1 MWWRRG
7 WWRRLTRRGDR
18 AWRMDQ
24 APVSQVAWAPVP
36 ELTPRAA
43 SADVVPAPSPWPA
56 EERLDQEMP
65 SVYCARCG
73 RASPDGARFCSH
85 CGAPL
90 LRGGGE
96 RPGESTSTISLGG
109 TDLAEAEYEEP
120 LAEAAAA
127 SEALP
132 AGTALLLVKRGPNA
146 GSRFLLDSD
155 LTTVGRHPGSD
166 IFLDDVTVSRRH
178 AEFYRHAGG
187 FTVRDVG
194 SLNGTYV
201 NRERIEEADLSDG
214 DEVQVGKFRLTFL
227 ATRRSQAEYGGGA
240 QVGA

>member
-1 MWWRRG
+1 MRRGRGWRR
-7 WWRRLTRRGDR
+7 RFTRRGR
-18 AWRMDQ
+18 NAWRMDQ
-24 APVSQVAWAPVP
+24 VPVSQVAWAHVP

-43 SADVVPAPSPWPA
+43 PADVVPAPSPWPA
-56 EERLDQEMP
+56 EERLDQAMP

-73 RASPDGARFCSH
+73 RASPEGARFCSH

-90 LRGGGE
+90 VRGGGE

-109 TDLAEAEYEEP
+109 TDLADAEYEEP
-120 LAEAAAA
+120 LAEGAT
-127 SEALP
+127 EALP

-178 AEFYRHAGG
+178 AEFYRHGAG
-187 FTVRDVG
+187 FVVRDVG

-201 NRERIEEADLSDG
+201 NRERIEETALNDG

-227 ATRRSQAEYGGGA
+227 AARRSQADRGGGA

>member
-1 MWWRRG
+1 MVRRRG
-7 WWRRLTRRGDR
+7 WRGRFTRRGR
-18 AWRMDQ
+18 NAWRMDQ
-24 APVSQVAWAPVP
+24 VPVSQVAWAHVP

-43 SADVVPAPSPWPA
+43 PADVAPAPSPWPA
-56 EERLDQEMP
+56 EERLDQAMP

-73 RASPDGARFCSH
+73 QASPEGARFCSH

-90 LRGGGE
+90 VRGGTE

-109 TDLAEAEYEEP
+109 ADLADSETEEP
-120 LAEAAAA
+120 PAESAAT
-127 SEALP
+127 EALP

-146 GSRFLLDSD
+146 GSRFLLDSE

-178 AEFYRHAGG
+178 AEFYRHGAG
-187 FTVRDVG
+187 FVVRDVG

-201 NRERIEEADLSDG
+201 NRERIEETSLNDG

-227 ATRRSQAEYGGGA
+227 AGRRSQADRGGGA

>member
-1 MWWRRG
+1 MWLSRGWRR
-7 WWRRLTRRGDR
+7 RRARRGR
-18 AWRMDQ
+18 NAWRMDQ
-24 APVSQVAWAPVP
+24 APVSQVAWAHVP

-43 SADVVPAPSPWPA
+43 PADVAPAPSPWPA
-56 EERLDQEMP
+56 EERLDQAMP

-73 RASPDGARFCSH
+73 RASPEGARFCSH

-90 LRGGGE
+90 VRGGGE

-109 TDLAEAEYEEP
+109 TDLADAEYEEP
-120 LAEAAAA
+120 LAEGAT
-127 SEALP
+127 EALP

-178 AEFYRHAGG
+178 AEFYRHGAG
-187 FTVRDVG
+187 FVVRDVG

-201 NRERIEEADLSDG
+201 NRERIEETALNDG

-227 ATRRSQAEYGGGA
+227 AARRSQADRGGGA

>member
-1 MWWRRG
+1 MWLSRGWRR
-7 WWRRLTRRGDR
+7 RRARRGR
-18 AWRMDQ
+18 NAWRMDQ
-24 APVSQVAWAPVP
+24 APVSQVAWAHVP

-43 SADVVPAPSPWPA
+43 PADVAPAPSPWPA
-56 EERLDQEMP
+56 EERLDQAMP

-73 RASPDGARFCSH
+73 RASPEGARFCSH

-90 LRGGGE
+90 VRGGGE

-109 TDLAEAEYEEP
+109 TDLADAEYEEP
-120 LAEAAAA
+120 LAEGAT
-127 SEALP
+127 EALP

-146 GSRFLLDSD
+146 GSRFLLDSE

-178 AEFYRHAGG
+178 AEFYRHGAG
-187 FTVRDVG
+187 FVVRDVG

-201 NRERIEEADLSDG
+201 NRERIEETALNDG

-227 ATRRSQAEYGGGA
+227 AARRSQADRGGGA

>member
-1 MWWRRG
+1 MGLIRAWRR
-7 WWRRLTRRGDR
+7 RFTRRGR
-18 AWRMDQ
+18 NAWRMDQ
-24 APVSQVAWAPVP
+24 VPVSQVAWAHVP

-43 SADVVPAPSPWPA
+43 PADVVPAPSPWPA

-73 RASPDGARFCSH
+73 RASPEGARFCSH

-90 LRGGGE
+90 MRAGGE

-109 TDLAEAEYEEP
+109 ADLADGDYEEP
-120 LAEAAAA
+120 LAESAAT
-127 SEALP
+127 EALP

-146 GSRFLLDSD
+146 GSRFLL
-155 LTTVGRHPGSD
+155 GSD

-178 AEFYRHAGG
+178 AEFYRHGSG
-187 FTVRDVG
+187 FVVRDVG

-201 NRERIEEADLSDG
+201 NRERIEETSLNDG

-227 ATRRSQAEYGGGA
+227 VGRRSQADRGGGA

>member
-1 MWWRRG
+1 MGRRRG
-7 WWRRLTRRGDR
+7 WRRRFTRRGR
-18 AWRMDQ
+18 NAWRMDQ
-24 APVSQVAWAPVP
+24 VPVSQVAWAHVP

-43 SADVVPAPSPWPA
+43 PADVAPAPSPWPA
-56 EERLDQEMP
+56 EERLDQAMP

-73 RASPDGARFCSH
+73 QASPEGARFCSH

-90 LRGGGE
+90 VRAGAE

-109 TDLAEAEYEEP
+109 TDLADGDYEEP
-120 LAEAAAA
+120 QAESAAT
-127 SEALP
+127 EALP

-146 GSRFLLDSD
+146 GSRFLLDSE

-178 AEFYRHAGG
+178 AEFYRHGAG
-187 FTVRDVG
+187 FVVRDVG

-201 NRERIEEADLSDG
+201 NRERIEETSLNDG

-227 ATRRSQAEYGGGA
+227 AARRPQADRGGGA

>member
-1 MWWRRG
+1 MWLSRGWRR
-7 WWRRLTRRGDR
+7 RRARRGR
-18 AWRMDQ
+18 NAWRMDQ
-24 APVSQVAWAPVP
+24 APVSQVAWAHVP

-43 SADVVPAPSPWPA
+43 PADVAPAPSPWPA
-56 EERLDQEMP
+56 EERLDQAMP

-73 RASPDGARFCSH
+73 RASPEGARFCSH

-90 LRGGGE
+90 VRGGGE

-109 TDLAEAEYEEP
+109 TDLADAEYEEP
-120 LAEAAAA
+120 LAEGAT
-127 SEALP
+127 EALP

-178 AEFYRHAGG
+178 AEFYRHGAG
-187 FTVRDVG
+187 FVVRDVG

-201 NRERIEEADLSDG
+201 NRERIEETALNDG

-227 ATRRSQAEYGGGA
+227 AGRRSQADRGGGA

>member
-1 MWWRRG
+1 MGRRRG
-7 WWRRLTRRGDR
+7 WRRWFTRRTR
-18 AWRMDQ
+18 NAWRMDQ
-24 APVSQVAWAPVP
+24 VPVPQVAWAHVP

-56 EERLDQEMP
+56 EERLDQAMP

-73 RASPDGARFCSH
+73 RASPEGARFCSH

-90 LRGGGE
+90 VRAGAE

-109 TDLAEAEYEEP
+109 ADLADGDYEEP
-120 LAEAAAA
+120 LAESAAT
-127 SEALP
+127 EALP

-146 GSRFLLDSD
+146 GSRFLLDSE

-178 AEFYRHAGG
+178 ATLVNEGG
-187 FTVRDVG
+187 RWRIEDGG
-194 SLNGTYV
+194 SLNGTFV
-201 NRERIEEADLSDG
+201 NRKRVDHADLEDG
-214 DEVQVGKFRLTFL
+214 DEVQIGKYRMTFL
-227 ATRRSQAEYGGGA
+227 LR
-240 QVGA
+240 